1 MSVTAYN
8 EGSDW
13 LNANRANWDERV
25 EYHIEAPS
33 YDLSD
38 LRAGSGKLHPIEAR
52 ELGSVQGKRILHLQC
67 HFGRDTLALAQQGA
81 EVVGLDFSPAA
92 VEAAR
97 KLAAE
102 LNLSASATFVEANVY
117 DAPSALEGRALFD
130 IVFVTWGSLC
140 WLPDIGAWA
149 KVVAHFLKPGG
160 YLYLADAHPAAMVL
174 EDVEPKAGRLP
185 VLHLPYFTQGPIVEY
200 DPTDYANPEARLK
213 NAVTH
218 EWTHSLST
226 ILTGISQA
234 GLRLEW
240 FHEHPEVPW
249 RMFADLVP
257 RGGGLYGWPDKQWI
271 PLSFSLKACA

>member
-1 MSVTAYN
+1 MTLSA
-8 EGSDW
+8 SDGAPEW
-13 LNANRANWDERV
+13 LSANRANWDERV
-25 EYHIEAPS
+25 EHHLEAPS
-33 YDLSD
+33 YGLKD
-38 LRAGSGKLHPIEAR
+38 LREGNGKLHPIEAR

-67 HFGRDTLALAQQGA
+67 HFGRDTLVLAQQGA

-97 KLAAE
+97 KLAGE
-102 LNLSASATFVEANVY
+102 LKLSASANFVEANVY
-117 DAPSALEGRALFD
+117 DAPFALEGRALFD
-130 IVFVTWGSLC
+130 VVFVTWGSLC
-140 WLPDIGAWA
+140 WLPDVGAWA

-174 EDVEPKAGRLP
+174 EDAEPKGLP
-185 VLHLPYFTQGPIVEY
+185 VLNLPYFANGPIVEH
-200 DPTDYANPEARLK
+200 DPTDYANPNARLQ
-213 NAVTH
+213 NAITH
-218 EWTHSLST
+218 EWMHSLSS

-257 RGGGLYGWPDKQWI
+257 LPGGLYGWPNKQWM
-271 PLSFSLKACA
+271 PLSFSLKATA